1 MTTTQLFVSKS
12 KHSLEPR
19 GLQVLSVVSTHIIL
33 EGDRVVHCLVIG
45 SAHSEVGVTN
55 TLQAFV
61 IESLQEPTGTGRHE
75 LETGSL
81 HSPVK
86 FTGRHAFVNG
96 SIQSELTFT
105 VNKH

>member
-1 MTTTQLFVSKS
+1 VTTTQLFVSKS

-19 GLQVLSVVSTHIIL
+19 GRHVLSVVSTHIIL
-33 EGDRVVHCLVIG
+33 EGDKVVHCFVKG
-45 SAHSEVGVTN
+45 SAHYDVGVFN

-75 LETGSL
+75 FETGSL

-86 FTGRHAFVNG
+86 LTGRHMFVAG
-96 SIQSELTFT
+96 SIQSELRLT